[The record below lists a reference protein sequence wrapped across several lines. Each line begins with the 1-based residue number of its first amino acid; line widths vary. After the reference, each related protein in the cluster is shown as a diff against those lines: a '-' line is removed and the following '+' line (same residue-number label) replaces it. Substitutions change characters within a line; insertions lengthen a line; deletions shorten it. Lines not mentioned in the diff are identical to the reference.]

1 MPVAPKPIE
10 NSGDVRHQRL
20 QALAELETRFE
31 HRLKLDRGQLE
42 IALQNEV
49 VIVEDLAELGGEA
62 LAMEQVC
69 DPQRAPRHFVL
80 VGGADA
86 AAGRADGIRALGF
99 LARPVERHV
108 RGENERT
115 SRAHAQPLE
124 HRHALVDEHLRLF
137 EKRLERE
144 HDAVADQALHVRVQ
158 DARWDE
164 REDGFLAADDQGM
177 PGVVAALK
185 ARDRMRPVGEQIDD
199 LALALIAPLQADHDE
214 ILTHCGPPTRARGRS
229 RC

>member
-1 MPVAPKPIE
+1 M
-10 NSGDVRHQRL
+10 
-20 QALAELETRFE
+20 
-31 HRLKLDRGQLE
+31 
-42 IALQNEV
+42 
-49 VIVEDLAELGGEA
+49 IVEDLAELGGEA
-62 LAMEQVC
+62 LAMEQVG

-86 AAGRADGIRALGF
+86 APGRADGIRALGF

-108 RGENERT
+108 RGENEGT
-115 SRAHAQPLE
+115 GRAHAQPLE
-124 HRHALVDEHLRLF
+124 HRHALVDQHLRLF

-158 DARWDE
+158 DAGRDE
-164 REDGFLAADDQGM
+164 REDGFLAADDQRM

-214 ILTHCGPPTRARGRS
+214 ILTHCGPSTRARGRS